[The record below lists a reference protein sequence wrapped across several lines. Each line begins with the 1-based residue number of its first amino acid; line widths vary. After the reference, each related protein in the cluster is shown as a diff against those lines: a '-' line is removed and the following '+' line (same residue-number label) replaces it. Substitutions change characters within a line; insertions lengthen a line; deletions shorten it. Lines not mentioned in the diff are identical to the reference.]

1 LRSGLEAL
9 TAVFALLFLTQTA
22 IFIYLYR
29 RAVTNGDVTVK
40 RENHTTS
47 QQPAQNP
54 QPTSYPAT
62 PGKTKEMP
70 TLNESALAALRL
82 IRERRSVISS
92 DVSRSLNLSRE
103 HTARLMKNLYE
114 MGLVTRSGK
123 PYKYSLTENGL
134 SIIALNETKN
144 HDSPIAHEK

>member
-1 LRSGLEAL
+1 
-9 TAVFALLFLTQTA
+9 
-22 IFIYLYR
+22 
-29 RAVTNGDVTVK
+29 
-40 RENHTTS
+40 
-47 QQPAQNP
+47 
-54 QPTSYPAT
+54 
-62 PGKTKEMP
+62 MP